1 MTNSTITCNY
11 SMFQT
16 MNAFRTFSTHP
27 VIFDSFVFIVLI
39 QTQKKWQ
46 NMAFATFIT
55 IACNIEQ

>member
-1 MTNSTITCNY
+1 
-11 SMFQT
+11 MFQT